1 MEKITRLI
9 LLLIMVIIGMYF
21 FLPQKPYIGRSKIQ
35 GQGLIAGK
43 NYKKHEVIFENIF
56 PYKDN
61 STMLFNPI
69 TKETFNNY
77 ILNEALYINHCS
89 LNKNIDVLSDDYRV
103 FRVIAKTDIK
113 KHDELFADY
122 NLVHKH
128 FPFIAPALPNYV
140 SC

>member
-1 MEKITRLI
+1 MEKITRLF
-9 LLLIMVIIGMYF
+9 LLLIMVVIGMYF
-21 FLPQKPYIGRSKIQ
+21 FLPQKPYIDRSKIQ

-77 ILNEALYINHCS
+77 ILNEGKYINHCS

>member
-1 MEKITRLI
+1 MEKITRLF
-9 LLLIMVIIGMYF
+9 LLLIMVVIGMYL

-35 GQGLIAGK
+35 GQGLFAGK

-69 TKETFNNY
+69 TKEKFDSY
-77 ILNEALYINHCS
+77 ILNECHYINHCS
-89 LNKNIDVLSDDYRV
+89 LNKNADILSDDYRR
-103 FRVIAKTDIK
+103 FRIIAKKNIK
-113 KHDELFADY
+113 KNEELFLDY
-122 NLVHKH
+122 NLLHKH